1 MTISPDKM
9 SFEDALKELEQIVER
24 LERGEVSLDDAVS
37 AYERGALL
45 KQQCQQRL
53 DEARLKVEQIRSSK
67 SSGSSVPEGLE
78 PLPGG
83 DE

>member
-1 MTISPDKM
+1 MTSPADKM

-37 AYERGALL
+37 AYERGAQL

-53 DEARLKVEQIRSSK
+53 DEARLKVEKIRGSK
-67 SSGSSVPEGLE
+67 AVGSAPEGVD
-78 PLPGG
+78 PFPGG
-83 DE
+83 DA